1 VTGRPIG
8 FFSLFLVA
16 LIFLGGCATTRQV
29 DMSQLDQMEA
39 DEEASREQKRPEPS
53 PPPRQPAHP
62 PQKKTAVD
70 KRWTERVITEKEIS
84 KLSEKDPELT
94 PVACSEILARLNTKA
109 RFYIPDDI
117 RHKRKLRVPRD
128 FSAYKNWTPMPTYI
142 REAASLPKFILIAK
156 DIPFLGWY
164 QGGKLIGDTQICI
177 GKMFGWTKAGV
188 YRILDKDP
196 NHISNTYTN
205 AFGEPAPMPYAL
217 RIYDRVW
224 IHMGD
229 VIGGYCSHGC
239 INLPMEPSEKVYEWA
254 DKNTMVAI
262 VDSVHDTNKMLG
274 TYLKQ
279 IKPVAS
285 KKKKKTTDER

>member
-1 VTGRPIG
+1 MAGRPIG
-8 FFSLFLVA
+8 YFCLFLVA
-16 LIFLGGCATTRQV
+16 LIFLGGCATTKQV
-29 DMSQLDQMEA
+29 DMGQLDELETE
-39 DEEASREQKRPEPS
+39 EEASREQK
-53 PPPRQPAHP
+53 PPPRAPSPHP
-62 PQKKTAVD
+62 PAKKAAVD
-70 KRWTERVITEKEIS
+70 KRWTERVITDKEIS
-84 KLSEKDPELT
+84 KMSEKDPALT
-94 PVACSEILARLNTKA
+94 PIACQEILARLNTKA

-142 REAASLPKFILIAK
+142 REVAGLPKFILIAK
-156 DIPFLGWY
+156 NIPFLGWY
-164 QGGKLIGDTQICI
+164 ERGKLIGDTQICI

-196 NHISNTYTN
+196 DHISNTYTN

-239 INLPMEPSEKVYEWA
+239 INLPMEPSEKVYQWA
-254 DKNTMVAI
+254 DKNTTVAI
-262 VDSVHDTNKMLG
+262 VDSVRDAKRMLDS
-274 TYLKQ
+274 YFKQ
-279 IKPVAS
+279 IKPAAP
-285 KKKKKTTDER
+285 KKKKKTTGEA